1 MEFYQHIYGRVAKGY
16 RSSYAGYQLAAL
28 TDSVIDNA
36 ELIERLNRFSFFHKH
51 DRQGGGE
58 RYSFYRPVLGYL
70 AFGCSRLVKDRTG
83 AVGSFCHNFLC
94 KESDFIASGASP
106 ITLLKRLPFIK
117 SEEALG
123 DNRSLEPYILD
134 APAETADTQK
144 WRPLALSL
152 LDTYLGE
159 SILVFPMV
167 VLDEQST
174 WDLLHEIFALQPRL
188 EASRLSF
195 STLFKGA
202 ADFIEVFRLVF
213 VPDRKAAQG
222 DEQVFRILEPRPDS
236 DLAALNPAPPVPFTV
251 FWRKAPDQAPLLIRF
266 IDTLRRSQDG
276 LEDAALLLPELLGLN
291 RSFETEMPKLF
302 REAVESLAVPHVYEL
317 LARNSDWLR
326 RYREGGGL
334 LDYARLRE
342 VVWGAPYERLIPT
355 LNATVQLRIQDLRV
369 SILEDLARRVI
380 SGSVSLD
387 LLKLL
392 QDHDHLKTFYELT
405 CNYRNLSIR
414 DIQRLAERVRG
425 NGSYSGQYHFS
436 VARYALIEFGGDE
449 KNKAAQA
456 ADWIIQE
463 AQNHSDPF
471 FTAVSDLFKWYSLS
485 PKKRPAYKLSDYILD
500 SAQKY
505 DLLLAR
511 AWGMTR
517 PYALRDR
524 MRMMLHPQHRDR
536 FITFCSDRLRRL
548 EFSDQRDF
556 LGVLAGELNPY
567 GRENAPLI
575 DAISRADDAYEL
587 AQFYIWHLQRLSP
600 VDNRAIALLQD
611 IPPPKSRW
619 AFFRRQRS

>member
-1 MEFYQHIYGRVAKGY
+1 MEFYQHVYGRVARGY
-16 RSSYAGYQLAAL
+16 RTSYAGYQLAAL
-28 TDSVIDNA
+28 TDSLIDNA
-36 ELIERLNRFSFFHKH
+36 ELIERLNRFSFFNRI
-51 DRQGGGE
+51 DDEGSGE

-70 AFGCSRLVKDRTG
+70 AFGSSRLVKDSTG
-83 AVGSFCHNFLC
+83 AIGSFCHSFLC

-117 SEEALG
+117 SEEELG
-123 DNRSLEPYILD
+123 ENRSLEPYILD
-134 APAETADTQK
+134 PSAETADTQK

-167 VLDEQST
+167 VLDEEST
-174 WDLLHEIFALQPRL
+174 WDLLHEIFTLQPRL

-222 DEQVFRILEPRPDS
+222 DEQVFRILEPLPDS
-236 DLAALNPAPPVPFTV
+236 DLAALNPAAPVPFTV

-276 LEDAALLLPELLGLN
+276 LGDAALLLPELLGVN

-342 VVWGAPYERLIPT
+342 AVWGDSHERLIPT
-355 LNATVQLRIQDLRV
+355 LNAAVQLRIQDLRV
-369 SILEDLARRVI
+369 NLLEDLARRVI

-392 QDHDHLKTFYELT
+392 QDHDHLKAFYELT

-425 NGSYSGQYHFS
+425 DGSYSGQYHFS
-436 VARYALIEFGGDE
+436 VARYALLEFDGAE
-449 KNKAAQA
+449 SNKAEQA
-456 ADWIIQE
+456 ADWIIRESQT
-463 AQNHSDPF
+463 HSEPF

-485 PKKRPAYKLSDYILD
+485 PKHRPVYKLSNYLLD
-500 SAQKY
+500 GAQKY
-505 DLLLAR
+505 DLILPLA
-511 AWGMTR
+511 WKMTR
-517 PYALRDR
+517 SYRLRDR
-524 MRMMLHPQHRDR
+524 VRMLHHPHHRER
-536 FITFCSDRLRRL
+536 FITFCSDRLQRFEL
-548 EFSDQRDF
+548 SDQRDF
-556 LGVLAGELNPY
+556 LGVLAEEVNPY

-575 DAISRADDAYEL
+575 DAIRRADEAYEL
-587 AQFYIWHLQRLSP
+587 AKFYIWQLQRLSP

-611 IPPPKSRW
+611 IEPPRSRW
-619 AFFRRQRS
+619 GFFRRQRS